1 MVSDPT
7 QARNDPEKA
16 KVKGSQTKTQL
27 GSAVIKEYTGINL
40 RARALSLLN
49 MAKGRYLNLSHI
61 PGVVAGMIRNEKGRG
76 EEDTSKR
83 GQNILEQGGGSGYI
97 GFPVFDKKKALGA
110 NLNVGRFAGEKARR
124 GDQRNQSFEDA
135 IKFLQ
140 QKGILRMATG
150 GGVPGTDTV
159 PAMLTPGEFVMSKSA
174 VAQHGVGYM
183 KSLNRGNIPG
193 FNRGGVVGR
202 GNVQYKQNGGSI
214 SGGNTVLSIDP
225 TPLQNVLST
234 FNTNFSLILD
244 KITGPLQGM
253 TSALTDIA
261 TAFQRMQMTH
271 EFKGDISMSVNIS
284 NKDAII
290 SAVTKGITPSMEQ
303 LIINVVDREFDDRLN
318 NP

>member
-1 MVSDPT
+1 M
-7 QARNDPEKA
+7 
-16 KVKGSQTKTQL
+16 
-27 GSAVIKEYTGINL
+27 
-40 RARALSLLN
+40 
-49 MAKGRYLNLSHI
+49 
-61 PGVVAGMIRNEKGRG
+61 
-76 EEDTSKR
+76 
-83 GQNILEQGGGSGYI
+83 
-97 GFPVFDKKKALGA
+97 
-110 NLNVGRFAGEKARR
+110 GRFAGEKARR

-214 SGGNTVLSIDP
+214 SGGNAVLSIDP

>member
-1 MVSDPT
+1 MGN
-7 QARNDPEKA
+7 R
-16 KVKGSQTKTQL
+16 
-27 GSAVIKEYTGINL
+27 
-40 RARALSLLN
+40 
-49 MAKGRYLNLSHI
+49 
-61 PGVVAGMIRNEKGRG
+61 IRQEKGRG
-76 EEDTSKR
+76 EDDKTLR
-83 GQNILEQGGGSGYI
+83 GQNIAKKGGGRGFI
-97 GFPVFDKKKALGA
+97 GFPVFDKESAVGA
-110 NLNVGRFAGEKARR
+110 SFNIERFQDEDARR
-124 GDQRNQSFEDA
+124 GDKRQQSFDDA
-135 IKFLQ
+135 IRFLQ

-202 GNVQYKQNGGSI
+202 GNVQYKHDGGSV

-234 FNTNFSLILD
+234 FNTNFSLKLD
-244 KITGPLQGM
+244 KLTGPLQGM

-290 SAVTKGITPSMEQ
+290 SAVEKGITPSMEK
-303 LIINVVDREFDDRLN
+303 LIINVVDREFDNRLN

>member
-1 MVSDPT
+1 
-7 QARNDPEKA
+7 
-16 KVKGSQTKTQL
+16 
-27 GSAVIKEYTGINL
+27 
-40 RARALSLLN
+40 
-49 MAKGRYLNLSHI
+49 
-61 PGVVAGMIRNEKGRG
+61 
-76 EEDTSKR
+76 
-83 GQNILEQGGGSGYI
+83 
-97 GFPVFDKKKALGA
+97 
-110 NLNVGRFAGEKARR
+110 
-124 GDQRNQSFEDA
+124 
-135 IKFLQ
+135 
-140 QKGILRMATG
+140 
-150 GGVPGTDTV
+150 
-159 PAMLTPGEFVMSKSA
+159 
-174 VAQHGVGYM
+174 M

-214 SGGNTVLSIDP
+214 SGGNAVLSIDP